1 MHLLTYFERNF
12 LNYKAIEIATVI
24 FKRTCITF
32 WLKLSDTTS
41 DVLQTIYIRNTVDM
55 LDKLLK
61 ILQEKTSQL
70 H

>member
-24 FKRTCITF
+24 FKRICITF

>member
-12 LNYKAIEIATVI
+12 LNYRAIEIATVI
-24 FKRTCITF
+24 FKRTRITLL
-32 WLKLSDTTS
+32 LKLSDTTS